1 MDAVGGAGSS
11 RLEAASRAE
20 EVRVSRGRLRRVLNR
35 QREPLDLWFSENH
48 RGRRLAYI
56 DEAATR
62 QRLLPLVPL
71 FAGLQDF
78 EVEQLAEAFSTQDFE
93 EGETIIRQGDDGDK
107 FYLLEEGSA
116 AVRVAPAPGEPE
128 REVHRYAK
136 GGFFGERALLTDE
149 PRGAS
154 VVAAERCRCSFLL
167 KERFRDLLAT
177 HAALR
182 ARLEDAMEKYQ
193 LQPPQVSTAEFLA
206 TVPLFAG
213 LEDAERAD
221 VAALM
226 KTQTY
231 REGEFVIA
239 QGDTGDSMYVLL
251 EGAASVTIR
260 LTGAGEDAE
269 AKTVHRYAPGGFFG
283 ERALLVGEPRAAS
296 VIAVEPAKCAALAKA
311 DFAKLLRENAEM
323 RTKVEEQMLKY
334 SKRKDIQK
342 KAPSHEHAAA
352 EKAQVAGALRAT
364 AYIEYTEEEKARER
378 DARQRAAGGE
388 VALEPCYSAPYG
400 TPTVFVTAPPREF
413 LCPVCQDVFFDPRIA
428 SDGGLYCAACIPA
441 TDSQGQAVTSVGRDE
456 FLWNKIMSLKI
467 LCRNG
472 LAPLGDGSG
481 DFEYDPDGCKVA
493 VELAARE
500 DHERA
505 CGYEIVRCGLP
516 GSLHD
521 IDNCGERVRKIE
533 LLAHRRTCI
542 HRLARC
548 GNEGCGRSVQVRL
561 LRAHEAACPRRR
573 VECACGWSGPHV
585 EHLEHQLADCPKYP
599 VVCGLEDTEDPA
611 GACGHRCAREEMRGP
626 AGHEAA
632 CPYRALRCRNCGLYV
647 SAFRMAEHLRE
658 SCPFGQRECDRC
670 GAQVLRRMWA
680 AHRAENCALGGLA
693 DCPFAPYGCEAR
705 IAAGAP
711 SELRAHLAEAAP
723 VHLRLLLDS
732 VTAGQATVRAM
743 YGRTPGMMEALEARV
758 QASEADCARMA
769 GALGALARAASG
781 DSAEVSARVEGL
793 RGALREQRAAVGEA
807 MRKALADAAARL
819 GQAREE
825 YGLLEALVATRLSR
839 EAAGG
844 RLARVRALG
853 AEARDAH
860 ERALRE
866 LGEQDELLGL
876 ELARARRRSAPE
888 EAAAGALAEARG
900 HLRDLRWAD
909 ERQVQALDAGER
921 EWSRRAE
928 TAVNELVGRGLV
940 QESRLRAVRRR
951 AEGGAASR
959 DLGHRDAVGRTAR
972 SLGKVRG
979 ERALRRQEERGGG
992 S

>member
-1 MDAVGGAGSS
+1 MH
-11 RLEAASRAE
+11 LE
-20 EVRVSRGRLRRVLNR
+20 
-35 QREPLDLWFSENH
+35 
-48 RGRRLAYI
+48 
-56 DEAATR
+56 
-62 QRLLPLVPL
+62 
-71 FAGLQDF
+71 
-78 EVEQLAEAFSTQDFE
+78 
-93 EGETIIRQGDDGDK
+93 
-107 FYLLEEGSA
+107 
-116 AVRVAPAPGEPE
+116 
-128 REVHRYAK
+128 
-136 GGFFGERALLTDE
+136 
-149 PRGAS
+149 
-154 VVAAERCRCSFLL
+154 
-167 KERFRDLLAT
+167 
-177 HAALR
+177 
-182 ARLEDAMEKYQ
+182 
-193 LQPPQVSTAEFLA
+193 QV
-206 TVPLFAG
+206 
-213 LEDAERAD
+213 
-221 VAALM
+221 
-226 KTQTY
+226 K
-231 REGEFVIA
+231 
-239 QGDTGDSMYVLL
+239 
-251 EGAASVTIR
+251 
-260 LTGAGEDAE
+260 
-269 AKTVHRYAPGGFFG
+269 
-283 ERALLVGEPRAAS
+283 
-296 VIAVEPAKCAALAKA
+296 
-311 DFAKLLRENAEM
+311 
-323 RTKVEEQMLKY
+323 
-334 SKRKDIQK
+334 
-342 KAPSHEHAAA
+342 
-352 EKAQVAGALRAT
+352 
-364 AYIEYTEEEKARER
+364 
-378 DARQRAAGGE
+378 
-388 VALEPCYSAPYG
+388 
-400 TPTVFVTAPPREF
+400 
-413 LCPVCQDVFFDPRIA
+413 
-428 SDGGLYCAACIPA
+428 
-441 TDSQGQAVTSVGRDE
+441 
-456 FLWNKIMSLKI
+456 
-467 LCRNG
+467 
-472 LAPLGDGSG
+472 
-481 DFEYDPDGCKVA
+481 
-493 VELAARE
+493 
-500 DHERA
+500 
-505 CGYEIVRCGLP
+505 
-516 GSLHD
+516 
-521 IDNCGERVRKIE
+521 
-533 LLAHRRTCI
+533 
-542 HRLARC
+542 
-548 GNEGCGRSVQVRL
+548 
-561 LRAHEAACPRRR
+561 
-573 VECACGWSGPHV
+573 CACGWSGPHV

-680 AHRAENCALGGLA
+680 AHRAENCALGGLV

-705 IAAGAP
+705 IAAGTP
-711 SELRAHLAEAAP
+711 SELLAHLAEAAR

-758 QASEADCARMA
+758 RASEADCARMA

-793 RGALREQRAAVGEA
+793 QGAHREQRAAVGEA
-807 MRKALADAAARL
+807 IRKALADAAARI

-876 ELARARRRSAPE
+876 ELARARRRSARE
-888 EAAAGALAEARG
+888 EAAAGALAEAQG